1 MSLAFLTQ
9 QFYIYIGCFLIVTGV
24 FGSLFNITVFLS
36 LKTFRQSTSV
46 FYLTIM
52 SFVNIGQLLFGL
64 FSRIMISGFAI
75 DWSATFIVFCKLR
88 LTLLSLC
95 SLVSYTCLC
104 LAIFDQYLATST
116 RLRWQQWS
124 SLKTAYRLT
133 LLFTFIWILHL
144 VPYPIF
150 LQHVTSRATGQTV
163 CSITNDAVS
172 MYRNYYVTLV
182 LVGYLPD
189 IITVVFGIL
198 AYNNI
203 RQIAYRTLPLVRRE
217 LDKQLTVMVF
227 AQVIVNLMTNIPFV
241 TMVAITYAMG
251 TIQDSSVSEIIQFVS
266 NTTSIIFY
274 SYFSSSFYI
283 YMCVSERF
291 RRQFIYV
298 VSQMHPYRWQQQIKP
313 NNQIVPT

>member
-1 MSLAFLTQ
+1 MSLTFLTQ
-9 QFYIYIGCFLIVTGV
+9 QFYIYIGFFLIVTGV

-36 LKTFRQSTSV
+36 LKTFRQNTSV

-64 FSRIMISGFAI
+64 FSRVLISGFAI
-75 DWSATFIVFCKLR
+75 DWSATSIVFCKLR
-88 LTLLSLC
+88 LTLLNLC

-116 RLRWQQWS
+116 RPRWQQWS

-144 VPYPIF
+144 IPYPIF
-150 LQHVTSRATGQTV
+150 LQHVTSRTTGKTV
-163 CSITNDAVS
+163 CSVINDAVS
-172 MYRNYYVTLV
+172 VYRNYYVTLV

-189 IITVVFGIL
+189 IITVVFGVL

-227 AQVIVNLMTNIPFV
+227 AQVIVNLVTNTPCV
-241 TMVAITYAMG
+241 TMIAITYSMG
-251 TIQDSSVSEIIQFVS
+251 TIQDSSVLEITQFVS
-266 NTTSIIFY
+266 NATTIIFY

-283 YMCVSERF
+283 YICVSERF

-298 VSQMHPYRWQQQIKP
+298 ISQMHPYRWQQQIKP